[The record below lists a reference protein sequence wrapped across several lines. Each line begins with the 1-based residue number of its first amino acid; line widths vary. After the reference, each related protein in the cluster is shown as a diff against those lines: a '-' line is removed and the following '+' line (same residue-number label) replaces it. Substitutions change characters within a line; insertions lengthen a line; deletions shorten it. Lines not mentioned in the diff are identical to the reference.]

1 MKNLHIDWSS
11 VPDVIKKDHFFGIC
25 HISKSTALHSLK
37 SYKVSVS
44 GKARKHNATKSRKR
58 MCGRAIFYYAHSRR
72 YDNHY
77 VAKLSKELLK
87 DALQQMRKYKDVVTV
102 RDVVTKASLSSL
114 LYL

>member
-1 MKNLHIDWSS
+1 MKSVFEVYQMKNLHIDWSS

-58 MCGRAIFYYAHSRR
+58 MCGRILKS
-72 YDNHY
+72 
-77 VAKLSKELLK
+77 ELFIK
-87 DALQQMRKYKDVVTV
+87 SFIMHTADGTTIIM
-102 RDVVTKASLSSL
+102 
-114 LYL
+114 